1 MTSTFVSEN
10 EPMRRLEIS
19 SVITEMVEPA
29 AMSCGMECVESEG
42 TYPWP

>member
-1 MTSTFVSEN
+1 VSEN